1 MKKYILNI
9 CAFTALLFLASC
21 QKDNEQFIPNA
32 SENINGNDIFG
43 LVIDASNNAVE
54 GATVQFDGQT
64 VLTDQYGTYQF
75 KDVTL
80 NSRHNFL
87 NITKSGYFEGARTFR
102 TNKKTTIQHT
112 TQLLRKNFNR
122 NFDGDAGGTVEQ
134 GSIKIDFPASA
145 TMIESSGVAYEGE
158 VQVAIQYLDP
168 TNQNIIRRA
177 PGDMSAVDAEEI
189 YSTLNSFG
197 MAYVELQS
205 ADGEKLQLKD
215 GVKATMTGQIPA
227 KLAADAP
234 ASIKMWVFDD
244 NSGLWE
250 EEGSAQKVG
259 NTYVG
264 EVAHF
269 SCWNYDGSAPTIIA
283 CGRVVDPKGN
293 PLAGVHVWI
302 ATQDFFAVGHG
313 NTNPDGTF
321 CGAVT
326 KDELLTLEIWSF
338 QGCDEPIDLG
348 TIGPFSEDVDLG
360 DIVIEVSEDEQ
371 ANVFGTAVNCDGEP
385 VENGM
390 LVFDGQ
396 GFQITDGTFDAS
408 IIRCI
413 VNQEYQIR
421 VIDLDAFVESEVII
435 VSGAGPHELGEVSA
449 CGEEIFRIEMNIDAL
464 GINEIGLIELYAA
477 STDSIDVTT
486 KTIGGFSDVD
496 NQQKGASIR
505 MNYDDGIDMSFG
517 TGQFDLTS
525 LWFNYW
531 EANTEDSFSLLNGTI
546 TISSYN
552 EAESFVRGNYEAEVI
567 SQQDGNTYTIY
578 GSFKVNTF

>member
-1 MKKYILNI
+1 
-9 CAFTALLFLASC
+9 
-21 QKDNEQFIPNA
+21 
-32 SENINGNDIFG
+32 
-43 LVIDASNNAVE
+43 
-54 GATVQFDGQT
+54 
-64 VLTDQYGTYQF
+64 
-75 KDVTL
+75 
-80 NSRHNFL
+80 
-87 NITKSGYFEGARTFR
+87 
-102 TNKKTTIQHT
+102 
-112 TQLLRKNFNR
+112 
-122 NFDGDAGGTVEQ
+122 
-134 GSIKIDFPASA
+134 
-145 TMIESSGVAYEGE
+145 
-158 VQVAIQYLDP
+158 
-168 TNQNIIRRA
+168 
-177 PGDMSAVDAEEI
+177 
-189 YSTLNSFG
+189 
-197 MAYVELQS
+197 
-205 ADGEKLQLKD
+205 
-215 GVKATMTGQIPA
+215 
-227 KLAADAP
+227 
-234 ASIKMWVFDD
+234 
-244 NSGLWE
+244 
-250 EEGSAQKVG
+250 
-259 NTYVG
+259 
-264 EVAHF
+264 
-269 SCWNYDGSAPTIIA
+269 
-283 CGRVVDPKGN
+283 
-293 PLAGVHVWI
+293 
-302 ATQDFFAVGHG
+302 
-313 NTNPDGTF
+313 
-321 CGAVT
+321 
-326 KDELLTLEIWSF
+326 
-338 QGCDEPIDLG
+338 
-348 TIGPFSEDVDLG
+348 
-360 DIVIEVSEDEQ
+360 
-371 ANVFGTAVNCDGEP
+371 
-385 VENGM
+385 M

-435 VSGAGPHELGEVSA
+435 VSGAGPHDLGEVSA